1 MRGEHVKHMCHKLRD
16 CFILSNCVIR
26 NFMHFRID
34 LELAFATFPALFS
47 VLLDSLVLILL
58 FNLIYFGISFSTLL
72 YALSLSVSL
81 SLISHTLLK
90 LLRSTAKHSSI
101 HQFISNSVI
110 VLDMKTHSLTLE
122 FNRNKTSEVHRR

>member
-1 MRGEHVKHMCHKLRD
+1 MKHMCHKLRV

-34 LELAFATFPALFS
+34 LELAFATFPA